1 MANKTTP
8 QDIPME
14 VVHQTP
20 GRVRLKACSK
30 NIDIPT
36 LKAIAKQLQQHE
48 GIYEVKLNNCTG
60 SMVASFDVSTMPLS
74 HLWEI
79 LESLNINSQSP
90 TLTSPTTEVV
100 ENKSPGTINT
110 AVTVGADLIDSLVPM
125 IACMLVNQKLRIF
138 GWRSL
143 PISLMTSKLTRG
155 IMKQLKVQLE
165 ELTTDKNLTPT
176 VAPSF
181 QVLHST
187 LGRVRL
193 RVPQVGNDV
202 DYAQRLEQLIL
213 STDGVTNVRINSSAT
228 SVAIAHEP
236 HLDML
241 PYLAKLV
248 EEANLTT
255 SESSQSTQVA

>member
-1 MANKTTP
+1 MANTTTP
-8 QDIPME
+8 QTDIVMQ
-14 VVHQTP
+14 VVHKTS
-20 GRVRLKACSK
+20 GRVRLKADSK

-36 LKAIAKQLQQHE
+36 LKTIAQQLQQHE
-48 GIYEVKLNNCTG
+48 GIYEVKLNNSTG
-60 SMVASFDVSTMPLS
+60 SMVVSFDVSTMSLS
-74 HLWEI
+74 QLWEI
-79 LESLNINSQSP
+79 LEGLNIAPQISP
-90 TLTSPTTEVV
+90 LTSPTTEVV
-100 ENKSPGTINT
+100 EKKSSGAINT
-110 AVTVGADLIDSLVPM
+110 AVTLGADLIDSLVPM
-125 IACMLVNQKLRIF
+125 IACMLVNQKLGIS

-143 PISLMTSKLTRG
+143 PISLLTSKLTRG
-155 IMKQLKVQLE
+155 IMEEIKSE
-165 ELTTDKNLTPT
+165 SGELTTEKNLTPT

-202 DYAQRLEQLIL
+202 DYTHRLEQLIL
-213 STDGVTNVRINSSAT
+213 GTDGVTNVKINRSVA

-248 EEANLTT
+248 EEANFTT
-255 SESSQSTQVA
+255 SASPQ